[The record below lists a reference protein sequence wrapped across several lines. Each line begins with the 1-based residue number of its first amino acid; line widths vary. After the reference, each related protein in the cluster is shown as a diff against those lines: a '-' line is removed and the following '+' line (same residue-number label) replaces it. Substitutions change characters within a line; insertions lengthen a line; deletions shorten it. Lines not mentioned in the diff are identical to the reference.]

1 MPKDKT
7 PEDLGIFHGRRVT
20 GDDFWKLKIKDDDEL
35 KTRYCEYQ
43 SEIAV
48 NDKVIFYESM
58 SGARMMDSPY
68 ALFKEVLTDPA
79 FSDYHHVWSVRNPA
93 AIPAEYNDHPRVSFV
108 TRNTDAHIFFLNR
121 AKYLVGNSVQP
132 DYLVRRPEQKFLN
145 TWHGIAYK
153 TLGRDDNNPL
163 GAAASVYS
171 LLQATH
177 VLTPCE
183 FMTEIQLDRFSM
195 RGVYSG
201 DMAEVGYPRQDL
213 TINLDEET
221 EQSLRT
227 QLNLDP
233 GKKTVLYAPTWRGQ
247 KGGARFDATHLEGD
261 ISALSEID
269 ANVVFLAHHIMLR
282 HIKNVDFNKIIVP
295 PTNVNTNELL
305 GIADLLITDYSSIF
319 FDYMVTGRPIV
330 HYLYDY
336 EEYESERGLTLQLD
350 ELPGTLV
357 YNKDNLKSV
366 VTDLVQGDYAPTPDY
381 LRARDRFCPHDDG
394 YASERTKQWFFD
406 GSGSSVKHV
415 SARARRS
422 VVFWGGRLD
431 KSDKTK
437 RFLDQLKSEATSEA
451 KDVTLFVP
459 FSVQSNQVVMDTIR
473 QLGSAI
479 TVVARKDY
487 EMAMTQAEKES
498 RTNKDSNSTVVQKP
512 VARSLFKRVLDRAR
526 GHAPEPPAQASIGR
540 RGITSVTGGQFR
552 EIMYE
557 REYRRVFGDAKFDEV
572 VMPDGISHF
581 WKNLAKHAQH
591 SASQV
596 TAQNSELFRGP
607 NN

>member
-305 GIADLLITDYSSIF
+305 AVVDLLITDYSSIF
-319 FDYMVTGRPIV
+319 FDFLVTGKPVV
-330 HYLYDY
+330 HYFYDY
-336 EEYESERGLTLQLD
+336 EEYESERGLTLPPED
-350 ELPGTLV
+350 LPGLV
-357 YNKDNLKSV
+357 IRER
-366 VTDLVQGDYAPTPDY
+366 TDLVRVVSDLIRKEFVPPPEYIS
-381 LRARDRFCPHDDG
+381 ARERFCSHDDG
-394 YASERTKQWFFD
+394 KASERTKKWFIE
-406 GSGSSVKHV
+406 GSARAVKHV
-415 SARARRS
+415 PAKSRPTI
-422 VVFWGGRLD
+422 VFWGGRMD
-431 KSDKTK
+431 TSART
-437 RFLDQLKSEATSEA
+437 RQFLDQLEREARSNQ
-451 KDVTLFVP
+451 KDVTLFVS
-459 FSVQSNQVVMDTIR
+459 FSVQSNPVVLDTIKR
-473 QLGSAI
+473 LGTSI
-479 TVVARKDY
+479 SVVARKNY
-487 EMAMTQAEKES
+487 EMAMTEAEAIARKRTDADDPIPKE
-498 RTNKDSNSTVVQKP
+498 TAP
-512 VARSLFKRVLDRAR
+512 RSLLRGTIDRLLSKIPATIHKNDSR
-526 GHAPEPPAQASIGR
+526 QSNRAPATKKELQDA
-540 RGITSVTGGQFR
+540 
-552 EIMYE
+552 MYR
-557 REYRRVFGDAKFDEV
+557 REYRRIFGDSEFDEIV
-572 VMPDGISHF
+572 KFNGLSLF
-581 WKNLAKHAQH
+581 WKKLAEHAIK
-591 SASQV
+591 
-596 TAQNSELFRGP
+596 
-607 NN
+607 